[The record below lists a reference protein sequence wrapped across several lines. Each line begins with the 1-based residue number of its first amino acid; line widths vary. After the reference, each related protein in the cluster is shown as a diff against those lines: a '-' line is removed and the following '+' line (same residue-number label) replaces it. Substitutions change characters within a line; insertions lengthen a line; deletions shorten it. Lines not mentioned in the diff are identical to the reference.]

1 LPSLAQEA
9 EQQQQIDQHV
19 RECSHLAREREEARG
34 EATQTAAALTKQD
47 AALASANDT
56 CRKLTTQLAE
66 RDTLVTALLRESAKL
81 RKELQAVKVEVASA
95 AADSFAKSK
104 ELEARLEAFIAA
116 EEQTEAAAARSNSR
130 YDVTTDGEV
139 KGMATKT
146 TYTLLICNS
155 MASCTLVVAATDV
168 LLQTY
173 HLWLVSICTAGNE
186 HVQLSA
192 ASAAS
197 SGSETDTTQ
206 TTAIKSGQHHVDV
219 A

>member
-139 KGMATKT
+139 KGMAT
-146 TYTLLICNS
+146 
-155 MASCTLVVAATDV
+155 DV
-168 LLQTY
+168 Y
-173 HLWLVSICTAGNE
+173 
-186 HVQLSA
+186 
-192 ASAAS
+192 
-197 SGSETDTTQ
+197 
-206 TTAIKSGQHHVDV
+206 
-219 A
+219 